1 MADDREELFFP
12 TRQELRSWLAGNW
25 HRVTGVWAI
34 FYKKSTGLSD
44 LSWDAVAEECLCFGW
59 IDSLPG
65 KVDET
70 RTRIYISPRKP
81 DSGWSRRNKLLLED
95 LRSRGLLE
103 KPGLAAINR
112 AKNSGSWE
120 RFDLAE
126 ALVLPV
132 ELQQTLD
139 EDDVFSARWALM
151 SESKKRQALQQIY
164 DAKSEATRLKGI
176 ASLRE
181 TLHLPRSEAQ
191 LDPLALRSACLK
203 LCFLKLQLRITTI

>member
-1 MADDREELFFP
+1 MAADREKLFFSN
-12 TRQELRSWLAGNW
+12 RKQLRSWLADNW
-25 HRVTGVWAI
+25 HSTTGVWAI
-34 FYKKSTGLSD
+34 FYKKSAGLSD
-44 LSWDAVAEECLCFGW
+44 LSWDAVVEECLCFGW

-65 KVDET
+65 KVDDT
-70 RTRIYISPRKP
+70 RTKIYISPRKP
-81 DSGWSRRNKLLLED
+81 NSGWSRRNKLLLED
-95 LRSRGLLE
+95 LRTRGLLE

-112 AKNSGSWE
+112 AKNNGSWD

-126 ALVLPV
+126 ALVVPV

-164 DAKSEATRLKGI
+164 DAKSEATRLKRI

-181 TLHLPRSEAQ
+181 TLHLPRSGA
-191 LDPLALRSACLK
+191 
-203 LCFLKLQLRITTI
+203 